1 MTITALPF
9 RTAIAVVVIAVF
21 AAISITPTRAED
33 TPPDTATAIVAAS
46 TSSPVGGGR
55 PTSSTSAETTTT
67 AAATTTTAAATT
79 TTSSATTTT
88 AATTTTTSSATT
100 TTAATTT
107 TTSATTTTTNAATTT
122 TNAATTT
129 TTLLPGVEGDDVE
142 DEEIAPDEDVC
153 DPQGDPT
160 AVDTDGTAV
169 DDADGSSTTGTTMP
183 AADVSGKTS
192 DKETVDGEEGLTDAD
207 PCNPEEDELGF
218 TPVVRIE
225 TVRDIVF
232 PIVGRAGYYD
242 GFGACRDG
250 CTREHHGI
258 DIGTFGWKGLPVV
271 ASHDGVV
278 IKTTY
283 DQRLAGCAVILR
295 GHDGWQTR
303 YVHLN
308 TDFPGTDTNGY
319 SCLAPGIE
327 LGAEVVAGQIL
338 GWVGDSGNAENT
350 IPHIHF
356 EIRNPAGVPINAY
369 KSLNA
374 ARTIEFDWLSQDPS
388 NAYNSIVAA
397 NYTNDAATAVI
408 ISATEARKLSADENA
423 ASAYDSP
430 VIVIDES
437 NPDSALEQIE
447 RLELDRAIVMSDSDS
462 AWISELVA
470 PLVGLVESQK
480 FPLPYTQPVRMMPDS
495 GEIIPAEPDPV
506 DRFATIIA
514 RSADTDTDD
523 DPEVEAE
530 VPAAD
535 TEADPEAIEA
545 AAEAG
550 AQAEDE
556 AGARTK
562 TEAEYL
568 EAFEEYTVN
577 HRSVVISAGSE
588 AVSDLTSVEGPAP
601 TRSDE
606 SRAPSL
612 TARRASNTD
621 TRPTPLPLWW
631 NTGDGWV
638 WTDDP
643 LDMPERGIV
652 YLTDAQATPWTLA
665 FLTSLVEADP
675 VPLWRG

>member
-21 AAISITPTRAED
+21 AAISITPTRAQD
-33 TPPDTATAIVAAS
+33 TPPDSTTATGAES
-46 TSSPVGGGR
+46 TSSSR
-55 PTSSTSAETTTT
+55 PRGKSSTTVPPETTTT
-67 AAATTTTAAATT
+67 AATSTTTGATT
-79 TTSSATTTT
+79 TTSAT
-88 AATTTTTSSATT
+88 TT

-107 TTSATTTTTNAATTT
+107 TTSATTTTTTTGDATTT
-122 TNAATTT
+122 TGATTT
-129 TTLLPGVEGDDVE
+129 TIGDATTTSTLPLEAEGDEVE
-142 DEEIAPDEDVC
+142 VDEIAPDEDAC
-153 DPQGDPT
+153 NPEDDPS
-160 AVDTDGTAV
+160 AVDTDGSAA
-169 DDADGSSTTGTTMP
+169 DEAKADGSSTTVTTSP
-183 AADVSGKTS
+183 AADSS
-192 DKETVDGEEGLTDAD
+192 DKVGAKGTVDGKAVPTDADAD
-207 PCNPEEDELGF
+207 PCNPDEDELGF
-218 TPVVRIE
+218 TPVVRIK

-278 IKTTY
+278 IRTTY
-283 DQRLAGCAVILR
+283 DQRLAGCAVVLR
-295 GHDGWQTR
+295 GEDGWQTR

-319 SCLAPGIE
+319 TCLAPGVE
-327 LGAEVVAGQIL
+327 LGAEVVAGQII

-356 EIRNPAGVPINAY
+356 EIRNPAGVPVNAY
-369 KSLNA
+369 QSLKA

-388 NAYNSIVAA
+388 DAYNSIVAA
-397 NYTNDAATAVI
+397 NHTNGAETAVI

-423 ASAYDSP
+423 ASAYDTP

-447 RLELDRAIVMSDSDS
+447 RLELDRAIVMSDHDS
-462 AWISELVA
+462 AWISELVT
-470 PLVGLVESQK
+470 PLVGLVETER
-480 FPLPYTQPVRMMPDS
+480 FPLPYTPPVRMMPDT
-495 GEIIPAEPDPV
+495 GDTIPPEPNPV

-514 RSADTDTDD
+514 RSDETDTV
-523 DPEVEAE
+523 PVVETE
-530 VPAAD
+530 VPTVE
-535 TEADPEAIEA
+535 TEGDPEAIEA
-545 AAEAG
+545 AAEA
-550 AQAEDE
+550 AAE
-556 AGARTK
+556 AA
-562 TEAEYL
+562 EAETVARAKAEAAYL

-577 HRSVVISAGSE
+577 HRSVVLAAGSE
-588 AVSDLTSVEGPAP
+588 AVSDLSSVEGPAP
-601 TRSDE
+601 TRNDE
-606 SRAPSL
+606 SQAPSL
-612 TARRASNTD
+612 TARRASNTG
-621 TRPTPLPLWW
+621 TLPTPLPLWW
-631 NTGDGWV
+631 NIGDGWV

-643 LDMPERGIV
+643 LDMPGRGIV

-665 FLTSLVEADP
+665 FLTSLVEVDP